1 RAGARQSEPRLW
13 PRGGALCAEQ
23 RIFARSRS
31 QRHRRRDHNPDCR
44 QLRAALEVR
53 EPKRPVVAGVRVDRT
68 EQLRRVELFSSL
80 KDRALERVASIAHEE
95 SYATGA
101 NIFQHGDVGDK
112 VYLILEGKVRIARQ
126 VPGIGEEALAV
137 LGPGQVFGEM
147 ALLVE
152 SPRSADALSHD
163 GCRLL
168 AIAKED
174 LDDLLFQ
181 DKDLAYEVLWSTVH
195 MLVGRLRST
204 NDKLTMLGI
213 SGRFS

>member
-1 RAGARQSEPRLW
+1 M
-13 PRGGALCAEQ
+13 
-23 RIFARSRS
+23 
-31 QRHRRRDHNPDCR
+31 
-44 QLRAALEVR
+44 
-53 EPKRPVVAGVRVDRT
+53 
-68 EQLRRVELFSSL
+68 
-80 KDRALERVASIAHEE
+80 
-95 SYATGA
+95 
-101 NIFQHGDVGDK
+101 
-112 VYLILEGKVRIARQ
+112 RIARQ

-147 ALLVE
+147 ALLDE

-181 DKDLAYEVLWSTVH
+181 DKELAYEVLWSTVH

>member
-1 RAGARQSEPRLW
+1 
-13 PRGGALCAEQ
+13 
-23 RIFARSRS
+23 
-31 QRHRRRDHNPDCR
+31 
-44 QLRAALEVR
+44 
-53 EPKRPVVAGVRVDRT
+53 VDRT

-95 SYATGA
+95 SYPTGA

-147 ALLVE
+147 ALLDE

-163 GCRLL
+163 GCKLL
-168 AIAKED
+168 AISKEN

-195 MLVGRLRST
+195 MLVGRLRSP

>member
-1 RAGARQSEPRLW
+1 
-13 PRGGALCAEQ
+13 
-23 RIFARSRS
+23 
-31 QRHRRRDHNPDCR
+31 
-44 QLRAALEVR
+44 
-53 EPKRPVVAGVRVDRT
+53 VRVDRT

-80 KDRALERVASIAHEE
+80 KDRALARVAAIAHEE
-95 SYATGA
+95 SYPTGT

-126 VPGIGEEALAV
+126 VPGVGEEALAV

-147 ALLVE
+147 ALLDE
-152 SPRSADALSHD
+152 SPRSADALSHE

>member
-1 RAGARQSEPRLW
+1 MA
-13 PRGGALCAEQ
+13 
-23 RIFARSRS
+23 
-31 QRHRRRDHNPDCR
+31 D
-44 QLRAALEVR
+44 VR
-53 EPKRPVVAGVRVDRT
+53 DRT

-80 KDRALERVASIAHEE
+80 KDRALERVASFVLVVAFT
-95 SYATGA
+95 TGT
-101 NIFQHGDVGDK
+101 NFFQHGDVGDK

-147 ALLVE
+147 ALLDE

-168 AIAKED
+168 AISKED

-181 DKDLAYEVLWSTVH
+181 DKELAYEVLWSTVH